1 MRPAS
6 RRFSPRPSLRPAMLL
21 VARGALSAAFLTL
34 LAGCASSSPKPET
47 SPGVAGSTNVA
58 TAAELQMT
66 PNEPVEKY
74 LAARSAGV
82 VVGRTSE
89 GNLTLRIRG
98 GASSVYGNNAPLY
111 IVDGVPFAPSSD
123 GGLSGLNPYDIQ
135 SIKVLKDATDI
146 TMYGVRGANGVI
158 VIKTKTAARN

>member
-1 MRPAS
+1 MHRT
-6 RRFSPRPSLRPAMLL
+6 L
-21 VARGALSAAFLTL
+21 VPAAFLFA
-34 LAGCASSSPKPET
+34 LAGCASSGPKPE
-47 SPGVAGSTNVA
+47 PAQAGSAGRTNVA
-58 TAAELQMT
+58 TADDLQQM
-66 PNEPVEKY
+66 PNEPIEKY

-82 VVGRTSE
+82 VVGRTAE

-98 GASSVYGNNAPLY
+98 GSSSEYGNNAPLY
-111 IVDGVPFAPSSD
+111 IVDGVPFAPAND

-158 VIKTKTAARN
+158 VIKTKSARK